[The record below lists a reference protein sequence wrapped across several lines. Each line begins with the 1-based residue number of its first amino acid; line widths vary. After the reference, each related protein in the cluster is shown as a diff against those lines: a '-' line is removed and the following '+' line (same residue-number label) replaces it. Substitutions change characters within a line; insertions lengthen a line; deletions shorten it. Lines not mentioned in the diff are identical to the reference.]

1 MDFKGKNGISIEIIT
16 KKIKKELKL
25 NYPMVKRKDEKNK
38 IIKRFKEGK
47 LSSSDWNYIYYGL
60 NSIRQMVLGKI
71 DNKFITKNITKEDMS
86 KMSLIAMEYKDL
98 IDKFLYRII
107 SSVRL
112 ESEIKG
118 RMESLY
124 DYSIIAQAAR
134 DGIIIKQEEKE
145 EIINGEK
152 KKIKYDTTMTSRE
165 VIEIIRLYERRI
177 QSIYSQRLTDYLG
190 IGLGIS
196 GIIGTMSKQRKNND
210 KGNSFIVLKSASKIG
225 TELMMDLAMKKMKT
239 EEKWKIVDKIRDQ
252 EDGMEAD
259 LIDNEQISEGEIQST
274 IEDFKYKS
282 QKEKTILNQIENEDL
297 ISIMISSL
305 IQAIIM
311 GAYISKNVTIKENG
325 KIDGKSLAS
334 ALVSMEANEVV
345 SYKIYN
351 LFMRIKRDKY
361 KNMDLDILCEQ
372 AQDIISQMEEKVYP
386 LKGVQEPFDSFEIKN
401 LNAKF
406 YPKTDY
412 ETGEIKYGTNI
423 EIPEFSM
430 KRGDIVLLSGVSGAG
445 KSTFLRLLKRGDI
458 NNRNVIKL
466 DNGREFD
473 NLGNQFISFRPSMDL
488 GNESS
493 TLYQITGKS
502 NVSDLSE
509 REKMKLNQI
518 LYELH
523 LDFPNLMEQL
533 STRKFME
540 FSTGQQR
547 RLILSKLFYKID
559 DGASIVIVDEPVGNV
574 EDKLIKE
581 QLEMIKRYAMRK
593 NVMLLLTTHR
603 LDLAENLATKRYHI
617 NENGVMEQME
627 IQNQDKE
634 RN

>member
-1 MDFKGKNGISIEIIT
+1 
-16 KKIKKELKL
+16 
-25 NYPMVKRKDEKNK
+25 
-38 IIKRFKEGK
+38 
-47 LSSSDWNYIYYGL
+47 
-60 NSIRQMVLGKI
+60 
-71 DNKFITKNITKEDMS
+71 
-86 KMSLIAMEYKDL
+86 
-98 IDKFLYRII
+98 
-107 SSVRL
+107 
-112 ESEIKG
+112 
-118 RMESLY
+118 
-124 DYSIIAQAAR
+124 
-134 DGIIIKQEEKE
+134 
-145 EIINGEK
+145 
-152 KKIKYDTTMTSRE
+152 
-165 VIEIIRLYERRI
+165 
-177 QSIYSQRLTDYLG
+177 
-190 IGLGIS
+190 
-196 GIIGTMSKQRKNND
+196 
-210 KGNSFIVLKSASKIG
+210 
-225 TELMMDLAMKKMKT
+225 
-239 EEKWKIVDKIRDQ
+239 
-252 EDGMEAD
+252 
-259 LIDNEQISEGEIQST
+259 
-274 IEDFKYKS
+274 
-282 QKEKTILNQIENEDL
+282 
-297 ISIMISSL
+297 
-305 IQAIIM
+305 
-311 GAYISKNVTIKENG
+311 
-325 KIDGKSLAS
+325 
-334 ALVSMEANEVV
+334 
-345 SYKIYN
+345 
-351 LFMRIKRDKY
+351 
-361 KNMDLDILCEQ
+361 
-372 AQDIISQMEEKVYP
+372 
-386 LKGVQEPFDSFEIKN
+386 
-401 LNAKF
+401 
-406 YPKTDY
+406 
-412 ETGEIKYGTNI
+412 
-423 EIPEFSM
+423 M